1 MPPGNESTKFP
12 EQHVLEIHNISKT
25 NTQLQNKHK
34 YYFSDAV
41 ETCVPWAVNKT
52 QQIDLAF
59 NIFFMVYFFI
69 RVTHNNPDLHLQ
81 HYICFLVHCCLW
93 QVLVHAG
100 TLLVCGLLHHP
111 TFFCIYLF
119 GQVSF
124 ISSVLMK
131 SVELH
136 FEVLRRFCNGLEGN
150 LFFQQLKVC

>member
-25 NTQLQNKHK
+25 NTQLKNKHK

-69 RVTHNNPDLHLQ
+69 RVTHNNTDL
-81 HYICFLVHCCLW
+81 
-93 QVLVHAG
+93 ASSS
-100 TLLVCGLLHHP
+100 TL
-111 TFFCIYLF
+111 YLF
-119 GQVSF
+119 FSSLLPLTSF
-124 ISSVLMK
+124 GSCWNSTRLWTTSPSHLLLYLFIWTGIIHFVNFDEIS
-131 SVELH
+131 
-136 FEVLRRFCNGLEGN
+136 
-150 LFFQQLKVC
+150 